1 MSEPRATK
9 HQLQTLLSMHRGRL
23 QGIAGRAI
31 AARLGLP
38 ARAVRHLVTE
48 LREDGVA
55 VCGQPETGYFIAE
68 TDEELVETCE
78 FLYSRAM
85 HSLRVISI
93 LRQVP
98 LPDLRGQLR
107 LKT

>member
-1 MSEPRATK
+1 MATK
-9 HQLQTLLSMHRGRL
+9 HDLRTILSGHQGCESGITARALSAQLDV
-23 QGIAGRAI
+23 
-31 AARLGLP
+31 P

-48 LREDGVA
+48 LREEGVA
-55 VCGQPETGYFIAE
+55 VCGRPETGYFIAR

>member
-1 MSEPRATK
+1 MANK
-9 HQLQTLLSMHRGRL
+9 HDLQTVLARHVGKHSGVTAQALAGLLDV
-23 QGIAGRAI
+23 
-31 AARLGLP
+31 P
-38 ARAVRHLVTE
+38 ARAVRLLVTE

-55 VCGQPETGYFIAE
+55 VCGHPSTGYFIAAN
-68 TDEELVETCE
+68 DEELLDTCDY
-78 FLYSRAM
+78 LHARAM

>member
-1 MSEPRATK
+1 MVTK
-9 HQLQTLLSMHRGRL
+9 NDLQAILALHIGRDRGIGSLALSAQLR
-23 QGIAGRAI
+23 I
-31 AARLGLP
+31 P
-38 ARAVRHLVTE
+38 ERAVRHLVTE

-55 VCGQPETGYFIAE
+55 ICGRPATGYFIASNE
-68 TDEELVETCE
+68 AELVETCE

>member
-1 MSEPRATK
+1 MRSATK
-9 HQLQTLLSMHRGRL
+9 HDLQAILSRHVGHHNGITAQALAGLLDV
-23 QGIAGRAI
+23 
-31 AARLGLP
+31 P

-55 VCGQPETGYFIAE
+55 VCGKPETGYFIAAN
-68 TDEELVETCE
+68 DEELLDTCE
-78 FLYSRAM
+78 YLHARAM